1 MRLAALLLLLLLAL
15 PAAAQTGLRAT
26 DTRFTGTGLAD
37 ALSGNTVE
45 FFDGSLA
52 TYRADARYE
61 YRYAPGDPV
70 WRGTWEAD
78 ASEVCVAFDNGTSRC
93 DTFVRAGGRL
103 VLVIAR
109 GDRFPVRTLT
119 PED

>member
-1 MRLAALLLLLLLAL
+1 MRLAALLLLLAL
-15 PAAAQTGLRAT
+15 PAAAQTGLRDT

-37 ALSGNTVE
+37 ALSGNTAR

-52 TYRADARYE
+52 TYNADSSYE

-70 WRGTWEAD
+70 WRGTWEA
-78 ASEVCVAFDNGTSRC
+78 AGSEVCVAFDNGTSRC

-109 GDRFPVRTLT
+109 GDRFPVRALT
-119 PED
+119 PTE

>member
-1 MRLAALLLLLLLAL
+1 MRLAVLLLLLLAL

-70 WRGTWEAD
+70 WRGTWEAT
-78 ASEVCVAFDNGTSRC
+78 ASEVCVAFDNGRSRC
-93 DTFVRAGGRL
+93 DTFVRADDRL
-103 VLVIAR
+103 VLVIER
-109 GDRFPVRTLT
+109 GDRFPVRTLS